1 MTSTSLTLRCI
12 GRRAD
17 THDVVSWQ
25 FVPVTAVSGHFWLTL
40 KKSGKKV
47 KILLLVALE
56 GAGETMMAA
65 CRAGVCGACRCTTT
79 GEIQRQS
86 RVTLTPQDIERG
98 VALACSCTARGD
110 VSLDY

>member
-1 MTSTSLTLRCI
+1 
-12 GRRAD
+12 
-17 THDVVSWQ
+17 
-25 FVPVTAVSGHFWLTL
+25 
-40 KKSGKKV
+40 
-47 KILLLVALE
+47 VALE

-65 CRAGVCGACRCTTT
+65 SRAGVCGACRCTTT

-86 RVTLTPQDIERG
+86 LVNLTPQDIERG